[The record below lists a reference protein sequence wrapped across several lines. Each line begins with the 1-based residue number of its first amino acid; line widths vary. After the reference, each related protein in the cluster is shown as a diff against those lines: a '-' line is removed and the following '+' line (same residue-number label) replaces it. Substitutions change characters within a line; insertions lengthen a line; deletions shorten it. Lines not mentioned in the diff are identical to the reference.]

1 MFFNNIFYLAGNRP
15 RDLDIRL
22 RPVRTKALQRTP
34 RQTGIGEH
42 RPETYPFRLGR
53 QSITSGVHLQRLPP
67 PSQSLPQQPKQRRI
81 NTSPISAPTTSVS
94 QRDGYPRQSAVVRQ
108 LYRLGSLERTNA
120 SIGTHISRSACKN
133 QCYDEET
140 GLHYNLMRY
149 YEPETGRFVKYS
161 YSLMIKGKVLWIEK
175 YF

>member
-53 QSITSGVHLQRLPP
+53 QSITSGVHLQRLLRT
-67 PSQSLPQQPKQRRI
+67 PSLNLPQQPKQRRI
-81 NTSPISAPTTSVS
+81 NTSLISAPTTSVS
-94 QRDGYPRQSAVVRQ
+94 QRDDWHPRQSPVVRRIH
-108 LYRLGSLERTNA
+108 RLGSPERTNG
-120 SIGTHISRSACKN
+120 SIGTHISRSDC
-133 QCYDEET
+133 T
-140 GLHYNLMRY
+140 TSIM
-149 YEPETGRFVKYS
+149 
-161 YSLMIKGKVLWIEK
+161 MKGADCITT
-175 YF
+175 

>member
-34 RQTGIGEH
+34 RQTGTGEH

-67 PSQSLPQQPKQRRI
+67 PTQSLPQQPKQRRI
-81 NTSPISAPTTSVS
+81 NTSLISAPTTSVS
-94 QRDGYPRQSAVVRQ
+94 QRDDWPPRQSPVVRRIH
-108 LYRLGSLERTNA
+108 RLGAPEMRNG
-120 SIGTHISRSACKN
+120 SIGTHISRSDCTTSIMMKRPDCFTA
-133 QCYDEET
+133 
-140 GLHYNLMRY
+140 
-149 YEPETGRFVKYS
+149 
-161 YSLMIKGKVLWIEK
+161 
-175 YF
+175 